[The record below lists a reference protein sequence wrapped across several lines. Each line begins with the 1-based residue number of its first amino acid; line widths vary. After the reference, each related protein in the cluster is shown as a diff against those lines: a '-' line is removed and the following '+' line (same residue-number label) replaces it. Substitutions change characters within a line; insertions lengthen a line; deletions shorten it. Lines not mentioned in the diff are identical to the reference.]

1 MRWIAAFLIGL
12 AILMLILAAPMGTQ
26 ADSPLP
32 TPSPYR
38 PTLGPDPTWLAAQT
52 PAAVEATMEAPR
64 LTGRGE
70 FPIYR
75 VYLPALGG

>member
-12 AILMLILAAPMGTQ
+12 AILMVMAVPTDTQ

-52 PAAVEATMEAPR
+52 PNAVEATMEARR
-64 LTGRGE
+64 LCDRGE

-75 VYLPALGG
+75 VYLPMLGG